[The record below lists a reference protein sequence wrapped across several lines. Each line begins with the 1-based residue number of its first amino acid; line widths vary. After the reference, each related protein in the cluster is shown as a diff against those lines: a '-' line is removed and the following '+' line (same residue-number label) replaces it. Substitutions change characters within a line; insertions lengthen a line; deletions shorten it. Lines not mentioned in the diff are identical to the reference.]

1 MAQINEAK
9 NNTLATLGYT
19 GSVDDAYH
27 NYLVAESGQ
36 TSLSTQDLE
45 KYLFSELG
53 YTGAVYDMWFEFL
66 RDNGFTN
73 SLQDMLHAFWNSDS
87 AGLSPLYFSE
97 LYAPLTH
104 SLVLERGT
112 GSPTFTRADA
122 TNCATFR
129 DWEGVLKTV
138 PSGCAR
144 FEGARMVRNY
154 ITGSSENLANAAWA
168 KTAAGDTVTGGITD
182 VPSGKAQSTRIT
194 PDGTTTFHGVNQTIT
209 IATGNTLIASTSM
222 KDDGCTYGYMLIGG
236 ANKEAVF
243 NLATGAVSNV
253 SAGVTAD
260 IESEG
265 EGWYRCYLIRTVGA
279 AEGNIYTG
287 PTTSATTGNSA
298 AAAANKILMTGV
310 QWEDITGRTDQTTP
324 SEYVS
329 VGVLSAPYHGAGV
342 DGVKYFNTDLTGA
355 AIPAATNTGYLA
367 EAPATNL
374 CLQSQ
379 SFDTTWTATA
389 LTTISSTR
397 TAPDGTATAFEFD
410 DGVSGGTSHRRFQS
424 PVNTT
429 AVPHTMSVYAKDVDR
444 GWIGFR
450 LTDSGGVNRLCWFNI
465 AAGVVGTAEAGFT
478 TSIQSLPNGWYRCI
492 ATLTTF
498 AGDSTPLLF
507 LAPSDGVDVYVGSNK
522 KAQLWGAQ
530 VELGSSA
537 STYIPTTT
545 AAVTREADVLTY
557 PSAGNISDAAG
568 WCSVE
573 MKLLKSPSGSVGT
586 IGSSGSSA
594 AIYNNAGQPEIYRLF
609 DGTGGAAVAGA
620 TSLNASVKTASTWGG
635 VTSQLAVN
643 GTAGSVG
650 TFDGSLNFGANIYI
664 GSLAGGAGSELNGT
678 IRNVRIGQRQLS
690 ASEMQAITS

>member
-1 MAQINEAK
+1 MYSMLFG
-9 NNTLATLGYT
+9 NNSGGGANALLDGAPF
-19 GSVDDAYH
+19 
-27 NYLVAESGQ
+27 YLE
-36 TSLSTQDLE
+36 
-45 KYLFSELG
+45 
-53 YTGAVYDMWFEFL
+53 
-66 RDNGFTN
+66 
-73 SLQDMLHAFWNSDS
+73 
-87 AGLSPLYFSE
+87 
-97 LYAPLTH
+97 LTH
-104 SLVLERGT
+104 TAVPARGT
-112 GSPTFTRADA
+112 GSPTFTRAS
-122 TNCATFR
+122 TATFT

-144 FEGARMVRNY
+144 FEGGRMVRNLVNTTSEDFSNAAWDKVLCTVTAGFADPDGG
-154 ITGSSENLANAAWA
+154 TGAYRLQSTGVGGYLEQVIATTKMPIANAAVMSWYVKSNTGA
-168 KTAAGDTVTGGITD
+168 SQTVKSARFAGIESKTVT
-182 VPSGKAQSTRIT
+182 
-194 PDGTTTFHGVNQTIT
+194 
-209 IATGNTLIASTSM
+209 TSWQRLEHF
-222 KDDGCTYGYMLIGG
+222 T
-236 ANKEAVF
+236 A
-243 NLATGAVSNV
+243 
-253 SAGVTAD
+253 SAGGSNFYLQDNGGNNLDILIYKCQIEDVTGQA
-260 IESEG
+260 
-265 EGWYRCYLIRTVGA
+265 
-279 AEGNIYTG
+279 
-287 PTTSATTGNSA
+287 
-298 AAAANKILMTGV
+298 
-310 QWEDITGRTDQTTP
+310 DQTA

-329 VGVLSAPYHGAGV
+329 VGVVSAPYHGAGV

-355 AIPAATNTGYLA
+355 AIPAATNLGYLA
-367 EAPATNL
+367 EGARTNL

-379 SFDTTWTATA
+379 SFDTTWAATA

-424 PVNTT
+424 LVNTT

-465 AAGVVGTAEAGFT
+465 AAGVVGTAAAGFT

-545 AAVTREADVLTY
+545 AAVTRAADVLTY

-635 VTSQLAVN
+635 TTSQLAVN

-664 GSLAGGAGSELNGT
+664 GSLASGAGSELNGT

-690 ASEMQAITS
+690 ASEMQAITA